1 MGTTDAAERGERNI
15 AFFSRKGGER
25 FKSRKNM
32 SRTDNNDTAMNNP
45 RNPIRIS
52 IVVPVYN
59 RPDETDALLSSIA
72 AQKEN
77 GLDYQVVIVED
88 GSSVTSQQVCEKWS
102 DKIPVRYFYTE
113 NSGPGDSRNYGMER
127 AEGDYFVILDSDVL
141 LPEHYFATL
150 ERILSRTNVPDAFAG
165 PDCAHSSFTD
175 VQKAI
180 NYAMTSFLTTGGLRG
195 GSKANL
201 SGRRQLR
208 SFNMVVSARA
218 FRIAG
223 GFAHQRVGEDIE
235 YTQRLW
241 RNDLLTAWYPELY
254 VYHKRRDTLGQF
266 FRQTMA
272 FGRARPILNRMFPGT
287 ARLTYLFPSF
297 FLVFMVISLLG
308 GLLSPV
314 VAAPLGV
321 YLAAILV
328 SSWAMNRSFSV
339 GVLSVAAAVVQF
351 TGYGWGFIYTNFRML
366 YLDDVDKVF
375 PYMFKH

>member
-1 MGTTDAAERGERNI
+1 MNPTDNHDHTLCAAED
-15 AFFSRKGGER
+15 K
-25 FKSRKNM
+25 
-32 SRTDNNDTAMNNP
+32 T
-45 RNPIRIS
+45 PIRVS
-52 IVVPVYN
+52 LVVPVYN
-59 RPDETDALLSSIA
+59 RPDETDALLASIA
-72 AQKEN
+72 AQKDHR
-77 GLDYQVVIVED
+77 LDYRVIIVED
-88 GSSVTSQQVCEKWS
+88 GSAVTSQQVCEKWAERL
-102 DKIPVRYFYTE
+102 PVQYFYTE

-150 ERILSRTNVPDAFAG
+150 ERILSRDKVPDAFAG
-165 PDCAHSSFTD
+165 PDRAHASFTH

-208 SFNMVVSARA
+208 SFNMVISARV

-241 RNDLLTAWYPELY
+241 RNDLVTAWYPELY

-287 ARLTYLFPSF
+287 ARLTYMFPSF
-297 FLVFMVISLLG
+297 FLVFMVVSLLS
-308 GLLSPV
+308 GLFYPV
-314 VAAPLGV
+314 VLLPLAV
-321 YLAAILV
+321 YLAAVLL
-328 SSWAMNRSFSV
+328 SSWAVNRSFSV
-339 GVLSVAAAVVQF
+339 AVLSVAAAVVQF
-351 TGYGWGFIYTNFRML
+351 TGYGWGFIYTNCRML
-366 YLDDVDKVF
+366 YLEEVDQVF